1 MTEVPSRLEPISV
14 PQAVLA
20 EAGAGAVPV
29 HTSSLRGP
37 ARNDRPVC
45 AAVGPAAA
53 IEPDVATSSS
63 TPGRT
68 PHE

>member
-20 EAGAGAVPV
+20 EAGPVPV

-37 ARNDRPVC
+37 AWNDRPAC
-45 AAVGPAAA
+45 AAAGPAAA